1 MSPEALKK
9 IYRELSRGVD
19 QLQFGPPVTH
29 VYNPLNYASHT
40 AEMYLDKAGAS
51 PKKVLFLGMNP
62 GPWGMAQTGVP
73 FGTLDMVRNWLNID
87 GPVGKPDIE
96 HPSRPIVGFGVQK
109 EEVSGS
115 RFWGWA
121 RDRYGTAGRFF
132 QDHFVANYCPL
143 VFMEVTGRNRTP
155 DKLPAEEKS
164 RLFNHCDRALQQ
176 VVELLQ
182 PEILVAIGKFAE
194 DRARLALAGTSIR
207 IGRILHPSPASPL
220 ANRGWAPQ
228 AEQQLQ
234 ALGIQLPGG

>member
-1 MSPEALKK
+1 
-9 IYRELSRGVD
+9 
-19 QLQFGPPVTH
+19 
-29 VYNPLNYASHT
+29 
-40 AEMYLDKAGAS
+40 
-51 PKKVLFLGMNP
+51 
-62 GPWGMAQTGVP
+62 MAQTGVP